1 LRSAKPAG
9 PWDVSQRKL
18 AVDWL
23 HGFIR
28 RNRADKWHPLG
39 PVGRFLALG
48 RRCSPDSGPAPGSG
62 CHGRDGP
69 KAASRAAN
77 KKKIR
82 RLIVNA
88 FRSRFDSIQWPNS
101 KSRTILA
108 PRLRGIVGKAQ
119 PVLKPLISGEDLR
132 LPFVR
137 RLRFGRGSLAI
148 CGHCG
153 RKLRTH
159 YTSRTASPGYHC
171 AGASA
176 SAPCR
181 STRLWAAPD
190 RNRAGLGQPAVAPL
204 LPVPTMGETL

>member
-1 LRSAKPAG
+1 MADAANTRTALAETPVRDRSLSDDY
-9 PWDVSQRKL
+9 W
-18 AVDWL
+18 
-23 HGFIR
+23 
-28 RNRADKWHPLG
+28 
-39 PVGRFLALG
+39 LG
-48 RRCSPDSGPAPGSG
+48 RSPSPLLRLGQKPPPALQT
-62 CHGRDGP
+62 
-69 KAASRAAN
+69 
-77 KKKIR
+77 KKDPPVDRKP
-82 RLIVNA
+82 V
-88 FRSRFDSIQWPNS
+88 RSRFDSIQWPNS

>member
-1 LRSAKPAG
+1 M
-9 PWDVSQRKL
+9 
-18 AVDWL
+18 
-23 HGFIR
+23 
-28 RNRADKWHPLG
+28 
-39 PVGRFLALG
+39 
-48 RRCSPDSGPAPGSG
+48 
-62 CHGRDGP
+62 
-69 KAASRAAN
+69 
-77 KKKIR
+77 
-82 RLIVNA
+82 IVNA

-101 KSRTILA
+101 KSRTIFA
-108 PRLRGIVGKAQ
+108 PRVRGIVGKAQ

-137 RLRFGRGSLAI
+137 RLQFGRGSLAI

-159 YTSRTASPGYHC
+159 YTSRTASPVYHC

-190 RNRAGLGQPAVAPL
+190 RRSAICAASACGRSRCRACCATTRCGSTLTATRTTRPRTRAAARRETVRCAGELGSADCVARSVERL
-204 LPVPTMGETL
+204 FHVTAIIVAC